1 MAKNLLP
8 RLDASDFPEDIIR
21 LLKSPEKLP
30 HITSLAATAF
40 QVVRLWPDHQPM
52 AFRQMRYA
60 IASREPLSVY
70 PAFVALRQFIEN
82 ATVAT
87 KFPSEIK
94 ELLLHACE
102 QRTQPGLS
110 FTLNLLGDMF
120 ERGQLNGDDI
130 DRLSSALRHVLN
142 EYRYDQ
148 KNLEVP
154 AMADLPRVRRE
165 VHRLSEMLSNYCSDL
180 KDLKSELEKDP
191 LPEVRNLKLMY
202 DAE

>member
-1 MAKNLLP
+1 M
-8 RLDASDFPEDIIR
+8 
-21 LLKSPEKLP
+21 
-30 HITSLAATAF
+30 
-40 QVVRLWPDHQPM
+40 
-52 AFRQMRYA
+52 
-60 IASREPLSVY
+60 ASREPSSVY
-70 PAFVALRQFIEN
+70 PAFVAVEQFIEN
-82 ATVAT
+82 ASSAT
-87 KFPSEIK
+87 SVPGEMK

-110 FTLNLLGDMF
+110 STLNLLGDMF
-120 ERGQLNGDDI
+120 ERGQLDGDDI
-130 DRLSSALRHVLN
+130 DRLSSALRYVLN

-165 VHRLSEMLSNYCSDL
+165 VHRLSEMLLNYCSDL